1 MIMKIEI
8 VYFDMDG
15 VLADFVRSIE
25 QVSGRTIIE
34 LDQDKNDPI
43 NHLLIEHTPNGFFET
58 LHPMPDFHKMH
69 DLMHGLHDLG
79 YKVMVLT
86 ATGKHN
92 PEEVF
97 RQKRRWLNANGL
109 ARFHAHAVP
118 SAKEKS
124 AFSHERALLIDD
136 RKSAVRPFVEAGG
149 NAIRHSNYNDTLVEL
164 LKLQPHLELHF
175 KERV

>member
-1 MIMKIEI
+1 MKIEV

-25 QVSGRTIIE
+25 QVSGRTIVE

-43 NHLLIEHTPNGFFET
+43 NHLLIEHTPNGFFEN
-58 LHPMPDFHKMH
+58 LHPMSDFDRMR
-69 DLMHGLHDLG
+69 DLMHKLHELG
-79 YKVMVLT
+79 YGVRVLT

-97 RQKRRWLNANGL
+97 RQKRRWLNMNGL

-124 AFSHERALLIDD
+124 AFSHEKALLIDD
-136 RKSAVRPFVEAGG
+136 RKSAVRPFLEAGG
-149 NAIRHSNYNDTLVEL
+149 SAIRHTDYQSTLIEL
-164 LKLQPHLELHF
+164 LKLQPHLEIHF
-175 KERV
+175 KEQQ